1 MKNSLLLILVVVLL
15 ITVILYNKK
24 QEIVKSSNKY
34 KAYVINLDDRPD
46 RFDTI
51 TRNFDN
57 APFVVER
64 FSAIRDSVGWKGCGL
79 SHMAIT
85 QIAKDSSMPSILI
98 MEDDCKPSKD
108 FNTSWPLIKNWLDSN
123 KGEWDIFVGGT
134 TYYDVIYNSSDNI
147 KPICKLDSNIKLYY
161 TKLLCL
167 HFYYLNSSAYD
178 KFLEWKKDITKNG
191 AVDMWPNIINM
202 KIVTSTPFIAT
213 QTDGYSNIGN
223 GHATYSVA
231 FKESDKLIASI
242 QNNSA
247 CDLNKS

>member
-1 MKNSLLLILVVVLL
+1 MKNKILVILVVVLL

-24 QEIVKSSNKY
+24 QEIVKSSKD

-51 TRNFDN
+51 MRNFDN
-57 APFVVER
+57 APFTLER

-79 SHMAIT
+79 SHMALT
-85 QIAKDSSMPSILI
+85 QLAKDSSMETILI

-108 FNTSWPLIKNWLDSN
+108 FNTRWFLIKSWLDSN
-123 KGEWDIFVGGT
+123 RDRWDIYVGGT
-134 TYYDVIYNSSDNI
+134 TYYNVINKSSDTI

-178 KFLEWKKDITKNG
+178 KFLEWKKNAEKNG

-202 KIVTSTPFIAT
+202 KIVTSSPFIAS
-213 QTDGYSNIGN
+213 QNDGYSDIQNTQAN
-223 GHATYSVA
+223 YNNS
-231 FKESDKLIASI
+231 FKESGKIIASI